1 VSGPVIHDSGDGP
14 ALVLLHAFPLD
25 ASQWD
30 AQVAAL
36 SGRYRC
42 LRPDFWGCGTSPE
55 PSGAVSLESFA
66 VDVLRELDG
75 LGVNEF
81 SVCGLSMGGYV
92 AFALLRLARA
102 RLRSLVLAN
111 TRPAADGDDV
121 RAGRRAMAEQ
131 VRAGGVEAIV
141 EPMTERMLCARCRDE
156 VHIADPVRGRIRRC
170 TSAGVVAA
178 LDAMAGRPDST
189 ELLGGIDVPT
199 LVVCGTEDVIVRAEE
214 ARAMA
219 AAIPGAALEEFNGGA
234 HLTNLEQPARFS
246 AVLGDYLDAQ
256 VSPR

>member
-1 VSGPVIHDSGDGP
+1 MSGPVIHDSGDGP
-14 ALVLLHAFPLD
+14 ALLLLHAFPLD

-42 LRPDFWGCGTSPE
+42 LRPDFWGCGTSP
-55 PSGAVSLESFA
+55 PPPGDVSLDSYA
-66 VDVLRELDG
+66 LDVLRELDG
-75 LGVNEF
+75 RGIDQF
-81 SVCGLSMGGYV
+81 SVCAGSMGGYV

-111 TRPAADGDDV
+111 TRAAADSEEG

-141 EPMTERMLCARCRDE
+141 EPMTERMLCSWCRDE

-170 TSAGVVAA
+170 TSAGVVTA
-178 LDAMAGRPDST
+178 LTAMSGRPDST
-189 ELLGGIDVPT
+189 ELLDGVHMPT
-199 LVVCGTEDVIVRAEE
+199 LVIYGSADPVVPVEE

-219 AAIPGAALEEFNGGA
+219 AAIPGASVEEFDGSA

-246 AVLGDYLDAQ
+246 EVLGDFLDAHATAG
-256 VSPR
+256 